1 MSVTVRMPDK
11 KVITAEIEA
20 IIRKIDTNMLKFQN
34 KFPHKSAT
42 GNYSDSLN
50 LDGNWTGSFWT
61 GMVLL
66 AYVYTEDK
74 KYLDYLFNYMPVF
87 RQRLETGYKDH
98 DLGFL
103 YQLYA
108 TALYKIT
115 GNEEAKELAVQAGE
129 ELLKRYNSLGKFI
142 RAWGRL
148 EEEDRKGK
156 LIMDCM
162 MNLPLLYC
170 ASEMSGQIK
179 YFLAAEGHADTTCHY
194 CIREDNSTYHTY
206 DFNPYTGEPVGG
218 FNEGGYAD
226 ESAWSRGQAWG
237 IYGFVLSYE
246 HTGLDKYLTA
256 AENLAD
262 YYLNNLPQDVIP
274 YWDFKLPD
282 FTDALKDASAASIAA
297 SGMLDIAALEPD
309 AEKSQFYEASA
320 YKILESLRTNYSKAM
335 DWTVEGILPNCFV
348 RDSTLGEMHSYT
360 IWGDYYYLELLMK
373 AVGINPKLWTLK

>member
-1 MSVTVRMPDK
+1 MKIKESTPEKM
-11 KVITAEIEA
+11 VITAEIEA
-20 IIRKIDTNMLKFQN
+20 IIHKIDTNMHTFQN
-34 KFPHKSAT
+34 KFPHKTAT

-74 KYLDYLFNYMPVF
+74 KYVDYLLNYMPIF
-87 RQRLETGYKDH
+87 RQRLETGYTDH

-108 TALYKIT
+108 TSLYKLT
-115 GNEEAKELAVQAGE
+115 GNEEAKAMAVQAGD
-129 ELLKRYNSLGKFI
+129 ELLQRYNPVGKFI

-156 LIMDCM
+156 LIIDCM

-170 ASEMSGQIK
+170 ASEISGQNK
-179 YFLAAEGHADTTCHY
+179 YFQAAEGHAATTYQY
-194 CIREDNSTYHTY
+194 CIREDYSTYHTY

-237 IYGFVLSYE
+237 IYGFALSYA
-246 HTGLDKYLTA
+246 HTGLGKYLTA

-262 YYLNNLPQDVIP
+262 YYLDHLPHDLIP
-274 YWDFKLPD
+274 HWDFKLPD
-282 FTDALKDASAASIAA
+282 FTDAVKDASAASIAA
-297 SGMLDIAALEPD
+297 AGMLDIAALEPE
-309 AEKSQFYEASA
+309 AEKARFYEASA
-320 YKILESLRTNYSKAM
+320 YTILESLRTNYSKAM
-335 DWTVEGILPNCFV
+335 DPSVEGILQNCYV
-348 RDSTLGEMHSYT
+348 RDPKLGVMHSYT

-373 AVGINPKLWTLK
+373 AVGIDPKLWTVK